1 MSHHLYSSPLDRT
14 RGWRRKRVQVD
25 EKISDSDLGI
35 FSFND
40 RVAGAILKRPE
51 NLKKETQRHPTSL
64 DEIGPLRFP
73 SLSDLGN
80 VWHDGET
87 VAGSLNEVPQYGA
100 ATVVGEGGR
109 EIEGGVTRTK

>member
-1 MSHHLYSSPLDRT
+1 MSHHLYSSHLDRT

-51 NLKKETQRHPTSL
+51 NLKRKTQRHPTSS
-64 DEIGPLRFP
+64 DEGPLRFP

-87 VAGSLNEVPQYGA
+87 VAGSLNKVPQYGA
-100 ATVVGEGGR
+100 ATEVGEGGR
-109 EIEGGVTRTK
+109 EIE